1 MVPLVR
7 FELTVFTTWVTDF
20 KSVAFQPASPQR
32 DFIVSAFD
40 DSGWNC
46 TNSTFASFIS
56 VASVMPYLLYLEKQT
71 RLTG

>member
-32 DFIVSAFD
+32 DFIVSAFG

-46 TNSTFASFIS
+46 TS
-56 VASVMPYLLYLEKQT
+56 YGLEPVLQGACI
-71 RLTG
+71 LPAV